1 VIEVAYGIY
10 GVRGRLVIAHDKDE
24 AFRFLRE
31 HVPYKKGYEIKLKA
45 QPGNRVPGTAK
56 IYMWAQ
62 VKK

>member
-1 VIEVAYGIY
+1 MSYGIY
-10 GVRGRLVIAHDKDE
+10 GVRGRLVIAHDREE

-31 HVPYKKGYEIKLKA
+31 HVPHKSGYEIKLKM
-45 QPGNRVPGTAK
+45 QPGSRGTDVK

>member
-1 VIEVAYGIY
+1 MSYGIY
-10 GVRGRLVIAHDKDE
+10 GVRGRLVIAHDREE

-45 QPGNRVPGTAK
+45 QPGNRGDPTK
-56 IYMWAQ
+56 IYIWAQ